1 VETTDQAFTAV
12 TSTRLVARFLRLDV
26 VPALLPLMFAFAP
39 MRRLLYRTVSQ
50 TNVNYRGSAL
60 SEGRLGPVQGGDR
73 LPWVKISDADNFA
86 PLTALDW
93 QVHVY
98 GEATQELRRI
108 CSTRDLQLHIFP
120 WQAGMARAGL
130 RHNAAYLVR
139 PDGYVAT
146 VQPETTVG
154 RIGAYLD
161 EHRIASL
168 GLSANR
174 SPNRSALR
182 CPTLTSKS

>member
-1 VETTDQAFTAV
+1 V
-12 TSTRLVARFLRLDV
+12 VARLLRLDV
-26 VPALLPLMFAFAP
+26 VPALLPLLFAFRP
-39 MRRLLYRTVSQ
+39 TNLLLYRTVSQ
-50 TNVNYRGSAL
+50 TNINYRGSML
-60 SEGRLGPVQGGDR
+60 SEGQLGPVQAGDR
-73 LPWVKISDADNFA
+73 LPWVKISDTDNFA

-108 CSTRDLQLHIFP
+108 CSARDLQLHILP

-146 VQPETTVG
+146 VQPKTPVA

-161 EHRIASL
+161 ERRIASL
-168 GLSANR
+168 GLSATRN
-174 SPNRSALR
+174 PNRSALR
-182 CPTLTSKS
+182 C